1 MRWPAACG
9 AIPHGYMTG
18 APRPSGGLPCRQ
30 SSTAS
35 DATWPTPTPVVLPRV
50 REALKAEGFGVITEI
65 DVQKTMKEKLG
76 VDGRP
81 HVILGACNPR
91 LAHEALGVEA
101 DLGLLLPCNVV
112 VYEIDA
118 GTRVAVINAGAML
131 GMVGNER
138 LAPIAEQVQERLDR
152 VLASL

>member
-1 MRWPAACG
+1 M
-9 AIPHGYMTG
+9 
-18 APRPSGGLPCRQ
+18 Q
-30 SSTAS
+30 
-35 DATWPTPTPVVLPRV
+35 VVEYGIGRDLDQPFQEVLDRV

-81 HVILGACNPR
+81 HVILGACNPKY
-91 LAHEALGVEA
+91 AHEALGVED

-112 VYEIDA
+112 VYEK
-118 GTRVAVINAGAML
+118 GKGSRVAVINAGAMM
-131 GMVGNER
+131 GMVGNDR
-138 LAPIAEQVQERLDR
+138 LAPIADEIQARLDR